1 MCRGAQEVRACCK
14 LYEYLF
20 EPVLADKSYIF
31 YQIGFHRFIS
41 MLVYLELQIREQNAE
56 RLFED
61 FEQLMRGK
69 NIARIAFLF
78 GPSPEKPATGS
89 LSPMIQEFCIANQK
103 EILEEIES
111 LGDVSV
117 GKWIL
122 DVTGA
127 CLNAVLWHRGAK
139 FESLEVYCDES
150 KPLESLL
157 RVGGIFDAMVART
170 DKQTFELEGR
180 SQQITY
186 NLVKPIELVTS
197 EGQSGIQIADV
208 VSSALAHALQ
218 NRAEEYS
225 QEWLRK
231 YDEAGAIN
239 PNSIFPMSENEA
251 KEAILGPSGR
261 RNTLVFQELIARC
274 RSGTNLLD
282 NIERFIA
289 RVSGLPMEL

>member
-1 MCRGAQEVRACCK
+1 MPQTIYCDESGFTGNHLSNVDQPHFVYAAVAITQAEADEINDRVIREYRVNGSELKAKNLVEYARGRRAVSAILDKVASRSQCAVVHKKYALACK

-41 MLVYLELQIREQNAE
+41 MLVHLELQIREQNAE

-127 CLNAVLWHRGAK
+127 CLNAVLWHWGAK
-139 FESLEVYCDES
+139 FESLCGFQVSDFATTRE
-150 KPLESLL
+150 L
-157 RVGGIFDAMVART
+157 RLYRMRFGSRFRRLYRC
-170 DKQTFELEGR
+170 F
-180 SQQITY
+180 
-186 NLVKPIELVTS
+186 
-197 EGQSGIQIADV
+197 GQLS
-208 VSSALAHALQ
+208 
-218 NRAEEYS
+218 
-225 QEWLRK
+225 
-231 YDEAGAIN
+231 
-239 PNSIFPMSENEA
+239 P
-251 KEAILGPSGR
+251 
-261 RNTLVFQELIARC
+261 
-274 RSGTNLLD
+274 
-282 NIERFIA
+282 
-289 RVSGLPMEL
+289 